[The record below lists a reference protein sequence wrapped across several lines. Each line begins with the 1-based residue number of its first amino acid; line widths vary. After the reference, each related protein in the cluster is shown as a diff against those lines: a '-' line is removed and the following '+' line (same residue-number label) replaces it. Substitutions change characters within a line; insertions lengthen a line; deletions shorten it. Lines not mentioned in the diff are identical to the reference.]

1 MLCIII
7 DASSRR
13 MDYFAIIPYYDYSYS
28 FRLIFD
34 ALNLFQS
41 SKALCKIPIR
51 VVVNSRH

>member
-1 MLCIII
+1 MLCKII
-7 DASSRR
+7 DASSLR